1 MSTNKKAPRHVG
13 AQQYADFSRWRAS
26 NDKHALPFKQQIC
39 EFFKVDIEDEQKF
52 GDILDEYMKRWDEYA
67 ELRMSQSGG
76 ETDLD
81 KVLRMNFNQESTVTR
96 MRDVEMQLSS
106 RHTYGMGRDKN
117 VHLYLEV
124 LPAELT
130 AHYAPPA
137 ISEINHYSNAVST
150 PFIYAKHH
158 LGKRHGSDDVA
169 QPPQSG
175 GSFGPLKQ
183 TKWMR
188 FEADPNAAGNAQS
201 PNLYKSKLV
210 HIGII
215 NAEEHTKDRGIN
227 TQQTPYAAVGQVGDN
242 GFISGIYAIPLD
254 LKDDEEENEMSP
266 SRWYDLNDLWKP
278 DTVGVYYLG
287 KTLEECRNNKWEL
300 VSDGPIEV
308 IHKPED
314 E

>member
-1 MSTNKKAPRHVG
+1 MADMNEKARHVG

-39 EFFKVDIEDEQKF
+39 EFFEIDIEDKQTF
-52 GDILDEYMKRWDEYA
+52 GDILDEYMKRQDAYA
-67 ELRMSQSGG
+67 KLRVPPLG
-76 ETDLD
+76 EGTDLD
-81 KVLRMNFNQESTVTR
+81 KVLRMNFNRESTVTH

-106 RHTYGMGRDKN
+106 RHTYGMGHHKN
-117 VHLYLEV
+117 VDLYLEI

-130 AHYAPPA
+130 AHYAPSA

-158 LGKRHGSDDVA
+158 LGKPHGSDDVA
-169 QPPQSG
+169 RPTQSG
-175 GSFGPLKQ
+175 GSSGPLNQ
-183 TKWMR
+183 TRPLW
-188 FEADPNAAGNAQS
+188 FEANPNATGNAES

-215 NAEEHTKDRGIN
+215 NAEEGTKDSGIN
-227 TQQTPYAAVGQVGDN
+227 TQQTPYAAVGQIGDN
-242 GFISGIYAIPLD
+242 GFITGIYAIPLD

-278 DTVGVYYLG
+278 DRVGVYYLG
-287 KTLEECRNNKWEL
+287 KTLEECRNNEWKW
-300 VSDGPIEV
+300 VSDGPVEV
-308 IHKPED
+308 IHIPED
-314 E
+314 V

>member
-1 MSTNKKAPRHVG
+1 MPTP
-13 AQQYADFSRWRAS
+13 Q
-26 NDKHALPFKQQIC
+26 
-39 EFFKVDIEDEQKF
+39 IEDEQKF
-52 GDILDEYMKRWDEYA
+52 GDILDEYMKRRDAYA
-67 ELRMSQSGG
+67 ELPVPQLGDV
-76 ETDLD
+76 TDLD
-81 KVLRMNFNQESTVTR
+81 KVLRLNFSQESTVSQ
-96 MRDVEMQLSS
+96 MRQFELQLSS
-106 RHTYGMGRDKN
+106 LHTYRMGCDKN
-117 VHLYLEV
+117 VRLYLEL

-137 ISEINHYSNAVST
+137 MSEANHYSNAVST

-158 LGKRHGSDDVA
+158 LGKPHGSDDVA
-169 QPPQSG
+169 PPTQSG
-175 GSFGPLKQ
+175 GSFGPLNQ
-183 TKWMR
+183 TKSMR
-188 FEADPNAAGNAQS
+188 FEANPNATGNAQS

-215 NAEEHTKDRGIN
+215 NAEEGTKDRGIN

-300 VSDGPIEV
+300 VSDGPVEV
-308 IHKPED
+308 IHIPED